1 VTGLKQEV
9 DMEQYIPVASVEAYR
24 QLLALNLQ
32 LYKPE
37 VTDWL
42 HSKEAEPVLSQILL
56 NVPCSETLH

>member
-1 VTGLKQEV
+1 
-9 DMEQYIPVASVEAYR
+9 MEHYIPAATVDAYR
-24 QLLALNLQ
+24 QLLVLNLQ

>member
-1 VTGLKQEV
+1 MTGLKQEV
-9 DMEQYIPVASVEAYR
+9 DMEHYIPAASVEAYR
-24 QLLALNLQ
+24 QLLGLNLQ

-56 NVPCSETLH
+56 HVPCSETLH